1 MLKGV
6 NKTVI
11 EINCTDHGYFERAIL
26 FINPEQSHTSQ
37 KRLYADAEK
46 YIDLISLGIKNTDLH
61 SIHERKSVF
70 KDKKVRMLI
79 LLSVTLF
86 AAVGGLFLVL
96 NIL

>member
-26 FINPEQSHTSQ
+26 FVNPEQSHTAQ
-37 KRLYADAEK
+37 KRLYAEAEK
-46 YIDLISLGIKNTDLH
+46 YIDLLSCGLGNPEIL
-61 SIHERKSVF
+61 SP
-70 KDKKVRMLI
+70 KKVKTKSFKLLI
-79 LLSVTLF
+79 LLSAMLF
-86 AAVGGLFLVL
+86 AVFGGLVLVL

>member
-26 FINPEQSHTSQ
+26 FVNPEQSHTSQ
-37 KRLYADAEK
+37 KRLYAEAEK
-46 YIDLISLGIKNTDLH
+46 YIDLLSSDVGNTDFL
-61 SIHERKSVF
+61 SSGKAKNKNIKLLIVLSA
-70 KDKKVRMLI
+70 MLF
-79 LLSVTLF
+79 VAF
-86 AAVGGLFLVL
+86 GGLVLVL

>member
-26 FINPEQSHTSQ
+26 FINPEQGHTSQ
-37 KRLYADAEK
+37 KRLYAEAEK
-46 YIDLISLGIKNTDLH
+46 YIDLLGSDIEKLDFPVLKKTKNKNYKTL
-61 SIHERKSVF
+61 F
-70 KDKKVRMLI
+70 
-79 LLSVTLF
+79 LLSGMIF
-86 AAVGGLFLVL
+86 ALVGGLFLVF